1 MRRVALTFE
10 GNPYSPID
18 QFDEW
23 YAFDPIKAERTCS
36 LLARIAV
43 VDSDMPQEVAN
54 DLVEE
59 AIDEICDL
67 NVEGYFKKYVSED

>member
-18 QFDEW
+18 QFDDW
-23 YAFDPIKAERTCS
+23 YSYDPIKAERVCS
-36 LLARIAV
+36 LLARLSDI
-43 VDSDMPQEVAN
+43 DSDMPQDAQ
-54 DLVEE
+54 DSFSEE

-67 NVEGYFKKYVSED
+67 NVEGYFKKFVSED